1 MTSPTN
7 SLPHTAPLLVGLAE
21 GFVASVA
28 IGLYFGMF
36 NGSDVLW
43 PLIVLVLLG
52 WGRPWVYQLTL
63 TFLVCATTSILR
75 TTPILHLFL
84 PALVAGLAMN
94 LVPLGPRKNRFGVEH
109 LFAALVAMVVIL
121 GPLYF
126 FTPLVSEVILRG
138 RMTAMLLFGL
148 MLPIML
154 IVNFVL
160 PRFRSESPYGARA
173 SA

>member
-1 MTSPTN
+1 MTPPTN
-7 SLPHTAPLLVGLAE
+7 SLPHTAPFLVGLSE
-21 GFVASVA
+21 GFVTSVA

-52 WGRPWVYQLTL
+52 WGRPWMYQLTL
-63 TFLVCATTSILR
+63 TFLVCAMTSILR

-84 PALVAGLAMN
+84 PVLAAGIAMN
-94 LVPLGPRKNRFGVEH
+94 LVPLGPRKNRFGMEH
-109 LFAALVAMVVIL
+109 LFAAVVAMIVIL

-126 FTPLVSEVILRG
+126 FSPIVSELILRG
-138 RMTAMLLFGL
+138 RTTAMLLFGL
-148 MLPIML
+148 MFPIML

-160 PRFRSESPYGARA
+160 PRFSHDSPYGARV